1 MNTAVLIVAT
11 IMTALVL
18 MRLIEARQKR
28 QISLPLE
35 QQLAAQRQAIDQLQE
50 RVAVLEAIVTDRS
63 FNLRQE
69 IDALPH

>member
-35 QQLAAQRQAIDQLQE
+35 QQLAAQQQAIDQLQE